1 MTDASVNILLY
12 LQKASDKME
21 KLFQF
26 SASRIA
32 AVDTSFKRYL
42 WNKINWNNRL
52 IAITGARGVGKTTLL
67 LQYIRENLNK
77 TPDEVIYANLDDL
90 YFSKNTLVSFAD
102 EFVKKG
108 GKYLFLDEIHKYKN
122 WSQEIKNIY
131 DYFPDLK
138 IAITG
143 SSALD
148 IYRGKADLSRRAILY
163 KLQGLSFREF
173 IALKYNYHLPVLDL
187 DDLLKNASKR
197 IPAILEKIKPL
208 KLFEEYLQFGY
219 YPFFRE
225 GEAEFQIRLKQTVNH
240 LLDSDLPSVEN
251 IDFNAVHYLRKL
263 IAILA
268 EIVPYKPNIVNLS
281 QQVGVSRETLVRYLY
296 LLEKADLLI
305 LLQTSAH
312 GITKMNKP
320 EKIYLNNPNLVN
332 TLTDHQS
339 NQGTLRETFFLN
351 QLQVLHA
358 INAID
363 KSDFLVDH
371 KYTFEIGGKNKTRKQ
386 ITGIEN
392 AYVVADNIEYA
403 QQNKIP
409 FWSFG
414 FLY

>member
-1 MTDASVNILLY
+1 M
-12 LQKASDKME
+12 
-21 KLFQF
+21 
-26 SASRIA
+26 
-32 AVDTSFKRYL
+32 
-42 WNKINWNNRL
+42 
-52 IAITGARGVGKTTLL
+52 
-67 LQYIRENLNK
+67 
-77 TPDEVIYANLDDL
+77 DDL
-90 YFSKNTLVSFAD
+90 YFAKNTLVDFAD

-108 GKYLFLDEIHKYKN
+108 GKYIFLDEIHKYKN

-138 IAITG
+138 IVVTG

-163 KLQGLSFREF
+163 RLQGLSFREF
-173 IALKYNYHLPVLDL
+173 IELKYNHHFPVLEL
-187 DDLLKNASKR
+187 NDLLNNASKL
-197 IPAILEKIKPL
+197 ILPILEKIKPL
-208 KLFEEYLQFGY
+208 KLFEEYLQIGY
-219 YPFFRE
+219 YPFFKE

-240 LLDSDLPSVEN
+240 LLDSDLPSVEK

-281 QQVGVSRETLVRYLY
+281 QQVGVSRETLLRYLY
-296 LLEKADLLI
+296 LLEKADLLM
-305 LLQTSAH
+305 LLQTSTH
-312 GITKMNKP
+312 GISKMNKP

-332 TLTDHQS
+332 SLADNQS

-351 QLQVLHA
+351 QLQVLHTV
-358 INAID
+358 NGSE
-363 KSDFLVDH
+363 KSDFLVDD

-386 ITGIEN
+386 ITGVEN
-392 AYVVADNIEYA
+392 AYVAADNIEYA

-409 FWSFG
+409 LWLFG

>member
-1 MTDASVNILLY
+1 M
-12 LQKASDKME
+12 
-21 KLFQF
+21 
-26 SASRIA
+26 
-32 AVDTSFKRYL
+32 
-42 WNKINWNNRL
+42 KINWENRL

-67 LQYIRENLNK
+67 LQYIKENLNEV
-77 TPDEVIYANLDDL
+77 PDEVIYANMDDL
-90 YFSKNTLVSFAD
+90 YFAKNTLVDFAD

-138 IAITG
+138 IVVTG

-173 IALKYNYHLPVLDL
+173 IELKYNHHFPVLEL
-187 DDLLKNASKR
+187 NDLLNNASKL
-197 IPAILEKIKPL
+197 IFPILEKIKPL
-208 KLFEEYLQFGY
+208 KLFGEYLQIGY
-219 YPFFRE
+219 YPFFND

-240 LLDSDLPSVEN
+240 LLDSDLPSVEK

-281 QQVGVSRETLVRYLY
+281 QQVGVSRETLLRYLY

-305 LLQTSAH
+305 LLQTGTP
-312 GITKMNKP
+312 GISKMNKP
-320 EKIYLNNPNLVN
+320 EKIYFNNPNLVN
-332 TLTDHQS
+332 SLADNQS

-351 QLQVLHA
+351 QLHVLHA
-358 INAID
+358 VNGSE
-363 KSDFLVDH
+363 KSDFLVDD
-371 KYTFEIGGKNKTRKQ
+371 KYTFEIGVKNKTRKQ

-392 AYVVADNIEYA
+392 AYVAADNIEYA
-403 QQNKIP
+403 RQNKIP
-409 FWSFG
+409 LWLFG
-414 FLY
+414 FFVLNVFFYCPGSTFIFTFPHFTIR

>member
-1 MTDASVNILLY
+1 MD
-12 LQKASDKME
+12 

-26 SASRIA
+26 SASRINA
-32 AVDTSFKRYL
+32 IDTSFKRYL
-42 WNKINWNNRL
+42 WNKINWDNRL

-67 LQYIRENLNK
+67 LQYIKENLNEV
-77 TPDEVIYANLDDL
+77 PDEVIYANMDDL
-90 YFSKNTLVSFAD
+90 YFAKNTLVDFAD
-102 EFVKKG
+102 GFVKKG

-138 IAITG
+138 IVVTG

-148 IYRGKADLSRRAILY
+148 IYRGEADLSRRAILY

-173 IALKYNYHLPVLDL
+173 IELKYNHHFPVFELN
-187 DDLLKNASKR
+187 DLLNNASKLTF
-197 IPAILEKIKPL
+197 PILEKIKPL
-208 KLFEEYLQFGY
+208 KLFGEYLQIGY
-219 YPFFRE
+219 YPFFKD

-240 LLDSDLPSVEN
+240 LLDSDLPSVEK

-281 QQVGVSRETLVRYLY
+281 QHVGVSRETLLRYLY

-312 GITKMNKP
+312 GISKMNKP

-332 TLTDHQS
+332 SLADNLS

-351 QLQVLHA
+351 QLQVLFSVKGSE
-358 INAID
+358 
-363 KSDFLVDH
+363 KSDFLVDD

-386 ITGIEN
+386 TTGIEN
-392 AYVVADNIEYA
+392 AYVAADNIEYA
-403 QQNKIP
+403 LQNKIP
-409 FWSFG
+409 LWLFG